1 MSSIKSIVALTLSMM
16 LIGCGDGDS
25 EPNNKTD
32 TNSGITNKPTPDNS
46 PQLWSITPWKA
57 EDVIAKMAKVD
68 ISNQYTETLNLCGV
82 TNGHVIETKDL
93 KVGFHK
99 DNVTFNVN
107 ELKVAARMSQVALD
121 EDISNTSLERVTNLN
136 IDSSRKWIACYK
148 DDKSLN
154 GAALFPNGFE
164 FSPRTLDTN
173 SADFMSSYALAKH
186 ELFHVIQYALL
197 PKPASGENQF
207 TQYPRW
213 FAEASAEFF
222 AGKTELASPVMLVN
236 FLMDVQETPFRV
248 NNWQEEQIIHGG
260 TSNRYA
266 NSMYRMYFTSFK
278 YLIEKGLLFEH
289 LVRLTKASSNIAAFD
304 AEMAV
309 IENELSLPTTYAKLK
324 SSTSE
329 YTKHIMLDWLKVN
342 TISGIYSDDIADEV
356 IGLFF
361 SINNEIKERAIVNT
375 QKNLYTLSSSIADG
389 SYKVYAV
396 TINDDIYGPVDVT
409 VHNGTLKAIDF
420 IGTTICTSDLCN
432 TAN

>member
-68 ISNQYTETLNLCGV
+68 ISNQYTETLNLCGI

-121 EDISNTSLERVTNLN
+121 EDISNTSLERVTDLN

-173 SADFMSSYALAKH
+173 SADFMSSYTLAKH

-197 PKPASGENQF
+197 PKPTSGDNQF
-207 TQYPRW
+207 SQYPRW
-213 FAEASAEFF
+213 FSEASAEFF
-222 AGKTELASPVMLVN
+222 AGKTELALPAELVN
-236 FLMDVQETPFRV
+236 FLADLQTTPFDI
-248 NNWQEEQIIHGG
+248 NDWEEEMIIN
-260 TSNRYA
+260 SEAINVYR
-266 NSMYRMYFTSFK
+266 NSMYRMYLTSFK
-278 YLIEKGLLFEH
+278 YLIEKGLSFEH
-289 LVRLTKASSNIAAFD
+289 FVRLTTASSNIAAFD

-324 SSTSE
+324 SSPSE
-329 YTKHIMLDWLKVN
+329 YQKHIMVDWLKIDV
-342 TISGIYSDDIADEV
+342 ISAYYSDNIADKV

-361 SINNEIKERAIVNT
+361 TINNEIKERATINT
-375 QKNLYTLSSSIADG
+375 LQNSYTMSPSIADG
-389 SYKVYAV
+389 NYKVYAV
-396 TINDDIYGPVDVT
+396 TITDDIYGPVDVT
-409 VHNGTLKAIDF
+409 VHSGMLDAIDF
-420 IGTTICTSDLCN
+420 AGAPICTSTFCN